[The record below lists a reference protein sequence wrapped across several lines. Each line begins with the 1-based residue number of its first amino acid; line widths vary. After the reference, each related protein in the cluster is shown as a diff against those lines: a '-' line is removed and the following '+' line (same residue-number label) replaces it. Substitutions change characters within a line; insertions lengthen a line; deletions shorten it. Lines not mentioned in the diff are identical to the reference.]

1 VTRAIPALVAAAM
14 LLAPGA
20 GRAAAQA
27 ADACTYDTCALRVER
42 RAIVGGVE
50 GRVVTPIGYFRTDVG
65 RVPWQSDP
73 ARRYAR
79 LFARDYTPGRLLYV
93 LGTVA
98 YTVGVFEGYRR
109 EEGFTGW
116 PLAAVIGGVGVG
128 VYGSYR
134 LRRAD
139 DALSRAI
146 WWHNRELPKGGA
158 P

>member
-1 VTRAIPALVAAAM
+1 MTRAIPALAAAM
-14 LLAPGA
+14 LLALGA
-20 GRAAAQA
+20 TRAPAQA
-27 ADACTYDTCALRVER
+27 VGACTYDTCALRVER

-50 GRVVTPIGYFRTDVG
+50 GRVVTPIGYFRTDLG
-65 RVPWQSDP
+65 RVPWQSDS
-73 ARRYAR
+73 ARRHVR

-93 LGTVA
+93 FGTVA
-98 YTVGVFEGYRR
+98 YTAGVFAGYQR

-116 PLAAVIGGVGVG
+116 PLAAVIGGAGVG
-128 VYGSYR
+128 VYGSFR

-139 DALSRAI
+139 DALGRAI